1 MEDAS
6 HPKWLFAIILLIV
19 IAVVAFVVLR
29 AEKIDILDLAINS
42 SVFFEA
48 ILTFITGAGGFVVG
62 RIIYDWLKRP
72 KLKIIRPDFV
82 TDVKGQKYWRV
93 IVRNEGRTAAE
104 SCTGCIHLLGTDSTG
119 NRIDVKGGVP
129 WSIIGNPGRID
140 LNVQDE
146 QALDIFMISLGRD
159 QVIEPESRAGFLRI
173 PTERGWQY
181 YRRELPLS
189 NISDFLR
196 VKVKITAKNAA
207 PCVRKFLIKKQD
219 GELIIVPENG
229 TN

>member
-1 MEDAS
+1 MNKRLLS
-6 HPKWLFAIILLIV
+6 VISLIV
-19 IAVVAFVVLR
+19 IAAVAFAVLR
-29 AEKIDILDLAINS
+29 AEKIDILELVINS
-42 SVFFEA
+42 SVVFKA
-48 ILTFITGAGGFVVG
+48 ILTFIAGAGAFVVG
-62 RIIYDWLKRP
+62 RIIYDWFKRP
-72 KLKIIRPDFV
+72 KLRIIRPDFV
-82 TDVKGQKYWRV
+82 TDVQGQKYWRV

-104 SCTGCIHLLGTDSTG
+104 SCSGCIHLFGTDSTG
-119 NRIDVKGGVP
+119 NRINVEGGVP
-129 WSIIGNPGRID
+129 WSVLSNPGRID

-173 PTERGWQY
+173 PTEKGWRY
-181 YRRELPLS
+181 FRKELPIS

-207 PCVRKFLIKKQD
+207 PCARKFLIKKQD
-219 GELIIVPENG
+219 DEMIILPENG